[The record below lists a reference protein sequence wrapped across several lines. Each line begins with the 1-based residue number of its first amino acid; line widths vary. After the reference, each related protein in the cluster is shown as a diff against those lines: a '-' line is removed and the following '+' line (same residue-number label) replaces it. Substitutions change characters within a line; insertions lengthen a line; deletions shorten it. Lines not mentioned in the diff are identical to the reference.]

1 MDAIPFNMNF
11 HIDRN
16 LREQP
21 EDLEDMKRGIRFWR
35 DQLETTEPI
44 SLKALLNGR
53 IGVFSRIVK
62 DLDESERRLRSAI
75 DQHDILQDHKQ
86 IFVNQ
91 LRLAHTY
98 QWKKEFT
105 KANQM
110 FNELMMKL
118 HKNPLYQDY
127 KDFLY
132 QHYAKCK
139 FDEGKYDAAY
149 SLFQVALRVRID
161 KGNYHLIRSTEACI
175 KRCRELRQ
183 VPG

>member
-35 DQLETTEPI
+35 DQLETTEPL

-75 DQHDILQDHKQ
+75 EQHDILQDHKQ

-161 KGNYHLIRSTEACI
+161 KGNYQLIRSTETCI
-175 KRCRELRQ
+175 NRCKELRQ
-183 VPG
+183 VPR